1 MFVCVCVCIWEPI
14 VFLYKMILKTIV
26 KSNVEESCR
35 FLLVLSHGTLQ
46 VTLTWWTTSTY
57 PETCQCRCSQW
68 GCGVHHHLEIS
79 KVLMYCILQFLMW
92 DKASSHGEIGRI
104 CRQGINA
111 EFSQFDTERTV
122 QRIRETKILFF
133 ETINKVD
140 LCLAKL
146 TER

>member
-1 MFVCVCVCIWEPI
+1 MALCRLHWHGGLLQHTLKPASVDVHREAVVCI
-14 VFLYKMILKTIV
+14 
-26 KSNVEESCR
+26 
-35 FLLVLSHGTLQ
+35 
-46 VTLTWWTTSTY
+46 TTM
-57 PETCQCRCSQW
+57 
-68 GCGVHHHLEIS
+68 EIS

-146 TER
+146 TERSRDNTQNSKIRNETGDITMDTEEIERITRSYCRSLYCKK

>member
-1 MFVCVCVCIWEPI
+1 M
-14 VFLYKMILKTIV
+14 
-26 KSNVEESCR
+26 
-35 FLLVLSHGTLQ
+35 
-46 VTLTWWTTSTY
+46 
-57 PETCQCRCSQW
+57 
-68 GCGVHHHLEIS
+68 HHHHGDQQGFD
-79 KVLMYCILQFLMW
+79 VLHSAVLNVRQ
-92 DKASSHGEIGRI
+92 ASSHGEIGRI
-104 CRQGINA
+104 CHQGINA